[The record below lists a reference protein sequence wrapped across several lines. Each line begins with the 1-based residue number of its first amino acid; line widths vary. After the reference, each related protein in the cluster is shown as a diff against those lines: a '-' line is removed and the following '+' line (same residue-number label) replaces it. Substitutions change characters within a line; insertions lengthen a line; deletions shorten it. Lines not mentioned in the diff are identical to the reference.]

1 VSARPTADA
10 PPRGLQPEPGV
21 DQRLVKAI
29 AHPLRF
35 KILTLLNEGVASP
48 KALSDRLG
56 EPLGTVSYHVRI
68 LADLG
73 CAELVGTTPRRGALE
88 HHYRATMRPALNDDD
103 WSALPASVRRSI
115 VGDAVQQAWS
125 DVGAAS
131 EAGTLD
137 GPDVLVHREGLV
149 LDEQGARELKD
160 LLATTLDRAREIA
173 AQSASRTAEDDGGG
187 PSRET
192 RLVLMHFDAPD
203 AAVADGAM
211 ADGALAD
218 AARSAAGA

>member
-1 VSARPTADA
+1 M
-10 PPRGLQPEPGV
+10 
-21 DQRLVKAI
+21 KAI

-115 VGDAVQQAWS
+115 VGDAVQRAWS

-137 GPDVLVHREGLV
+137 APDALVQREGLV

-160 LLATTLDRAREIA
+160 LLASTIDRARAIA
-173 AQSASRTAEDDGGG
+173 AESAARTGDDDHASRA
-187 PSRET
+187 T
-192 RLVLMHFDAPD
+192 RLVLMHFDAPAD
-203 AAVADGAM
+203 DGADPLP
-211 ADGALAD
+211 DGGPG
-218 AARSAAGA
+218 AR

>member
-1 VSARPTADA
+1 VPARPSADT
-10 PPRGLQPEPGV
+10 PTRGLHPEPGV

-115 VGDAVQQAWS
+115 VGDAVQRAWS

-137 GPDVLVHREGLV
+137 APDALVQREGLV

-160 LLATTLDRAREIA
+160 LLASTIDRARAIA
-173 AQSASRTAEDDGGG
+173 AESAARTGDDDHASRA
-187 PSRET
+187 T
-192 RLVLMHFDAPD
+192 RLVLMHFDAPAD
-203 AAVADGAM
+203 DGADPLP
-211 ADGALAD
+211 DGGPG
-218 AARSAAGA
+218 AR

>member
-1 VSARPTADA
+1 VSPRPTADA
-10 PPRGLQPEPGV
+10 SPRGLPPEPGV

-88 HHYRATMRPALNDDD
+88 HHYRATMRPALNDED

-115 VGDAVQQAWS
+115 IGDAVQQAWS

-137 GPDVLVHREGLV
+137 APDALVQRERLV
-149 LDEQGARELKD
+149 LDDQGARELKD
-160 LLATTLDRAREIA
+160 LLAATLDRAREIA
-173 AQSASRTAEDDGGG
+173 AASATRTGDADDAGTSRL
-187 PSRET
+187 T
-192 RLVLMHFDAPD
+192 RLVLMHFDAPGD
-203 AAVADGAM
+203 DGAEADGA
-211 ADGALAD
+211 AD
-218 AARSAAGA
+218 AERSAAGA